1 VEEQY
6 PKPQTHKWG
15 LQKKTMFGPIKG
27 GEKNKLFPK
36 PFICCMKQTRQGYG
50 WET

>member
-6 PKPQTHKWG
+6 PKPQTQKWG

-27 GEKNKLFPK
+27 GKNKNKFLNLSFVA
-36 PFICCMKQTRQGYG
+36 
-50 WET
+50 